1 MAPTDPTKI
10 NKVVVHP
17 LVLLSVVD
25 HFNRMGKVGNVKRT
39 VGVLLGANR
48 QGILD
53 VSNSY
58 AGLVNLIFNKN
69 VVWLVSSK
77 PGAFIPFVVLPLP
90 PKFGHPQLCK
100 TKACYVWF
108 VE

>member
-58 AGLVNLIFNKN
+58 AGLVNLIFNKD
-69 VVWLVSSK
+69 VVKLVNRAHSFYLLFCGCRQNCGTRSFVRQSS
-77 PGAFIPFVVLPLP
+77 L
-90 PKFGHPQLCK
+90 LCS
-100 TKACYVWF
+100 AC
-108 VE
+108 